1 MNIVDSSAWL
11 EYFAATK
18 NAGHFSKIIEDAKT
32 LIVPTI
38 ILYEVFKKILT
49 EKGEDDALFYISH
62 IMKSGK
68 VVDLDLDIALR
79 AAKLS
84 KDNALPMADSV
95 ILATARKY
103 SAVIWTQDAD
113 FKKFQG
119 VKYFSKK

>member
-1 MNIVDSSAWL
+1 MNIVDSSGWL
-11 EYFAATK
+11 EYFAATR
-18 NAGHFSKIIEDAKT
+18 NAGNFTKVIENAKS

-38 ILYEVFKKILT
+38 ILYEVFKKLLT
-49 EKGEDDALFYISH
+49 EKGKDDALFFVSH

-84 KDNALPMADSV
+84 KDNGLPMADSV
-95 ILATARKY
+95 ILATAQKY
-103 SAVIWTQDAD
+103 NATVWTQDAD